1 MLWRNASI
9 CNSIKMLPS
18 TQEYMRIIKVV
29 DKPTTQTHFIAQETI
44 TKSSSKITKK
54 KYAQIQLVRI

>member
-1 MLWRNASI
+1 
-9 CNSIKMLPS
+9 MLPS